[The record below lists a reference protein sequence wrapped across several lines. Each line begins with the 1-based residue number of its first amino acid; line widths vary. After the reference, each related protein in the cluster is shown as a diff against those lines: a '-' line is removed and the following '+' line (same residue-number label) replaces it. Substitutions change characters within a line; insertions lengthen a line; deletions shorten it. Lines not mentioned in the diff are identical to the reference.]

1 MMRKAFI
8 FTPAALALLASV
20 WWAAKGMALWDVG
33 AFLLYTVIIS
43 MTVYRLSFITSTL
56 AFMIFASM
64 TLTGEIYYLVRQFY
78 SGNIGQ
84 EALIGLLVAIIVA
97 LMAERN

>member
-1 MMRKAFI
+1 MRKAFI

-56 AFMIFASM
+56 AFMIM